1 MKQGKTV
8 LLALLVSVTAHAVFF
23 ATAPHIMLAGMHSV
37 IGETKKIF
45 RLQGVE
51 EEPASVDLFEGAQP
65 PPPSIKMTQQVSQM
79 AGIASEK
86 MMIDRKMDE
95 DLSLQDKKKQMD
107 AESIDE
113 SLPEPEEF
121 DNGARMEIDAKK
133 EREEATPDK
142 RSLAER
148 LSTERL
154 VKYPT
159 SSDLPAESKMS
170 YDFKKGK
177 RAPHAGTSEWT
188 PGSSKVFQSGEEE
201 LSAARRSAR
210 IGDYE
215 DIGEFLNVAVKVY
228 EDPGTG
234 EKYFKIIIST
244 RRGNNLEVIPK
255 EIIFLVDSSKSI
267 TEEKLS
273 YIKEGLLDSLGQLNE
288 GDRFNLVAFRGDL
301 VRFMEDPVPV
311 RERTLEKGRSFI
323 KQLEAVGQTDVENA
337 LLGIIKEPIAFRPSY
352 IILITDGRPTTGVTD
367 SRRIIQQITRQNNM
381 ERPIFCF
388 GGGRRV
394 NHYLLDFVSYQNRA
408 WSRFAETTHDMR
420 KEFDE
425 LYRQIKDPI
434 LLNVRYRLKG
444 VGVEE
449 VYPKYLS
456 DFYKGKPFTLYGR
469 FTDEDVFSVQIL
481 GQING
486 GTKEF
491 IFKSS
496 LTEAEKAGAN
506 IAKEWAFRKIY
517 YLISQNTMG
526 LGDPVRLRAEIEEL
540 SRKYDIITP
549 YDIEDSD

>member
-8 LLALLVSVTAHAVFF
+8 LLAIMISVTAHAVFF
-23 ATAPHIMLAGMHSV
+23 ASAPHITLSGMHSV
-37 IGETKKIF
+37 VGETKQIF

-79 AGIASEK
+79 EGIASERMK
-86 MMIDRKMDE
+86 IEKKFED
-95 DLSLQDKKKQMD
+95 DLSLKDKKRQMD
-107 AESIDE
+107 DE
-113 SLPEPEEF
+113 SVDEMLPEPEDF
-121 DNGARMEIDAKK
+121 DNGARMDIDAEK
-133 EREEATPDK
+133 EREEAAPDK

-154 VKYPT
+154 VKHP
-159 SSDLPAESKMS
+159 SSADLPDSGS
-170 YDFKKGK
+170 IPYDLGRGMK
-177 RAPHAGTSEWT
+177 APAAGTSEWT
-188 PGSSKVFQSGEEE
+188 PGSTQVFRPGDEEMA
-201 LSAARRSAR
+201 AARRSSR

-215 DIGEFLNVAVKVY
+215 DIGEFLDVEVKVY
-228 EDPGTG
+228 KDPRTD
-234 EKYFKIIIST
+234 EKYFKIVIST
-244 RRGNNLEVIPK
+244 KRRNNLEVIPK

-273 YIKEGLLDSLGQLNE
+273 YIKDGLLDSLGKLNE
-288 GDRFNLVAFRGDL
+288 GDRFNLVAFRGNL
-301 VRFMEDPVPV
+301 VRFMDGPVPV
-311 RERTLEKGRSFI
+311 RERTIEKARSFI
-323 KQLEAVGQTDVENA
+323 NDLEAVGQTDVENA
-337 LLGIIKEPIAFRPSY
+337 LLGIIAEPVDFRPSY
-352 IILITDGRPTTGVTD
+352 IVLITDGRPTTGVTD

-394 NHYLLDFVSYQNRA
+394 NRYLLDFISYQNRA

-444 VGVEE
+444 VSVEE

-486 GTKEF
+486 ETKEF

-496 LTEAEKAGAN
+496 LSEAEKAGSD
-506 IAKEWAFRKIY
+506 IAREWAFRKIY

-526 LGDPVRLRAEIEEL
+526 IGDPVRIRAEINKL
-540 SRKYDIITP
+540 SRKYGIITP